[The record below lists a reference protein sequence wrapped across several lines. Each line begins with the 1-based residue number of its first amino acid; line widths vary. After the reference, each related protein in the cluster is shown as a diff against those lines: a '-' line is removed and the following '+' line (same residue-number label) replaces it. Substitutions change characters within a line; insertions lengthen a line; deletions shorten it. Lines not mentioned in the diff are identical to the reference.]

1 MVVEKLQIVAVDDS
15 SLILMTLDK
24 ILSEQGYEVKGF
36 SKGMRALKYLK
47 KEVPDLIILDVEMP
61 EIDGFEMLKLI
72 KEKEELRNVPVIF
85 LTSNNGQNEVIDA
98 IKGGAKDYIIKPI
111 NEELL
116 IEKVNKIFGI
126 EKDRLSWDDI

>member
-1 MVVEKLQIVAVDDS
+1 MVVEKFQIVAVDDS

-72 KEKEELRNVPVIF
+72 KEKEELKNVPVIF